1 MTAILPAIRPVAT
14 DSIRIG
20 MPEMCRGG
28 LSETWLWKAAGHRHW
43 LALATAHGLD
53 RPDFRDA
60 TGARL
65 YAAFTET
72 QLAEGRLDRVGEH
85 DLLTFDTHL
94 SRTGRTRFR
103 SIVTVST
110 AKEVVGRLTLDSAFV
125 GRRHKGRNR
134 SAARGL
140 VARPCHLLPPA
151 HTHVPFRPATWDWI
165 GPFQRKDRQE
175 LASCVIDPNPH
186 EDFNGA
192 DFLYFASYAALADR
206 AEWHWFHQA
215 DPIVTT
221 RSRRTFFLGNI
232 ELGDTVT
239 VLLCGTRSEGDSMSH
254 WIELRRT
261 IDGALLAV
269 SFAERGLRR

>member
-1 MTAILPAIRPVAT
+1 MTAMFPAIRPAAHDHV
-14 DSIRIG
+14 RIG
-20 MPEMCRGG
+20 MPELCRGG

-43 LALATAHGLD
+43 LALAGAHGLD

-72 QLAEGRLDRVGEH
+72 KLADGRLDRVAEH
-85 DLLTFDTHL
+85 DLLTFDTRL

-103 SIVTVST
+103 SVVTVST
-110 AKEVVGRLTLDSAFV
+110 DDGIVARLTLDSAFV
-125 GRRHKGRNR
+125 GRREPGCNR
-134 SAARGL
+134 SAARGM
-140 VARPCHLLPPA
+140 VARPCHLLPPVQP
-151 HTHVPFRPATWDWI
+151 HVPFRQASWDRM
-165 GPFQRKDRQE
+165 GPFLREDRQE

-206 AEWHWFHQA
+206 AEWHWFRQA
-215 DPIVTT
+215 DPVFST
-221 RSRRTFFLGNI
+221 RSRDTFFLGNI
-232 ELGDTVT
+232 ELGDRVT
-239 VLLCGTRSEGDSMSH
+239 VLLCGRRSTDTGMSH

-261 IDGALLAV
+261 IDRALLAV
-269 SFAERGLRR
+269 SFAERGHGH